1 MEKSEAGAF
10 GGQKMKVG
18 MWGFRV
24 FAVFLLIMMVGAE
37 EIRQNRHT
45 ERISGGF
52 LWVCFLF
59 PVFELEFWFLLM
71 LELGFY
77 MIYGVWNY
85 LFIYF
90 SGCLGYCNL
99 VAIKVFFLF
108 LKFS

>member
-24 FAVFLLIMMVGAE
+24 FAVFLLIMMVVAE

-71 LELGFY
+71 LELGFLY
-77 MIYGVWNY
+77 DIWCLE
-85 LFIYF
+85 LFIYLF
-90 SGCLGYCNL
+90 FWLLGL
-99 VAIKVFFLF
+99 L
-108 LKFS
+108 